1 MTADAPVG
9 GVEPSATAA
18 SASAAPMVRGAIGKR
33 TRLIVLGR
41 QGAGKGT
48 QCARLAACLDVPHIS
63 TGDLLRAEAAA
74 GTELGRRVQGHLD
87 AGSLVPDEVVLDL
100 VARRLGSAEARAE
113 GYLLDGFPR
122 TLAQG
127 QALFEVLGRGA
138 ADVAVELH
146 VPTSEVLPRLAARR
160 VCRGCGATS
169 SARPGEAEVRVCPRC
184 GGEVA
189 RRTDDT
195 DQAIRRRLAAY
206 ERQSGPL
213 LEWFDRQGMLLRIDG
228 VGPPEV
234 VHRRLLDAVRGWVPP
249 DGKTRG
255 AALGDDVPDDLAGAG

>member
-1 MTADAPVG
+1 MSSGPKGAAAWAR
-9 GVEPSATAA
+9 ATGALA
-18 SASAAPMVRGAIGKR
+18 SAPPTVRGVMRHR

-48 QCARLAACLDVPHIS
+48 QCARLAACLDVPHLS
-63 TGDLLRAEAAA
+63 TGDLFRAEAAA
-74 GTELGRRVQGHLD
+74 DTELGRRAQTYLD
-87 AGSLVPDEVVLDL
+87 AGRLVPDDL
-100 VARRLGSAEARAE
+100 VLELVAKCLGGPGARAK

-138 ADVAVELH
+138 AHVAVELH
-146 VPTSEVLPRLAARR
+146 VPTSVVLPRLAARR
-160 VCRGCGATS
+160 VCRQCGATS
-169 SARPGEAEVRVCPRC
+169 SARPDDDEIGQCASC

-195 DQAIRRRLAAY
+195 DQAIRQRLAAY

-213 LEWFDRQGMLLRIDG
+213 LEWLDGLGILLRVDG
-228 VGPPEV
+228 VGAPDI
-234 VHRRLLDAVRGWVPP
+234 VHRRLLDAVRGRVPL
-249 DGKTRG
+249 DGE
-255 AALGDDVPDDLAGAG
+255 AAGDARADEAPGDLAGAG

>member
-1 MTADAPVG
+1 MSEARHRV
-9 GVEPSATAA
+9 
-18 SASAAPMVRGAIGKR
+18 
-33 TRLIVLGR
+33 RLIVLGR

-74 GTELGRRVQGHLD
+74 ATELGRRAQAYLD
-87 AGSLVPDEVVLDL
+87 DGRLVPDELVLDL
-100 VARRLGSAEARAE
+100 VARRLGSSAARSE

-146 VPTSEVLPRLAARR
+146 VPTSVVLPRLAARR

-169 SARPGEAEVRVCPRC
+169 SARPGDPEIGVCACC
-184 GGEVA
+184 GDEVA

-206 ERQSGPL
+206 ERQAGPL
-213 LEWFDRQGMLLRIDG
+213 LDWLDRQAMLLRIDG

-234 VHRRLLDAVRGWVPP
+234 VHRRLLDAVRARVPLGRP
-249 DGKTRG
+249 SSD
-255 AALGDDVPDDLAGAG
+255 AASRDLPDDLAGAG